1 MPSTQNIFASL
12 ALHFKLTAAYKAD
25 QFQEKVNLGVGA
37 YRVDCG
43 KQWVGPTGS
52 QDGQY
57 LLQIKL
63 KTWSTAFRLYLGPR
77 VAKAQTISGT
87 GANHLGAL
95 FLAYQGLTSGDW
107 AVRHL
112 VDCKNLLLICQC
124 FAKNVGPY
132 GDRIGC
138 LTVVPKDQD
147 EASRFESQISI
158 LQHGEISNPP
168 AYGAWVVSKVLNK
181 PQHFEQWKENV

>member
-52 QDGQY
+52 QDV
-57 LLQIKL
+57 
-63 KTWSTAFRLYLGPR
+63 RLYLGPR